1 MVQPFDYRTNVR
13 TPFEMAMYGRGQ
25 ALQQD
30 IQQQALDAA
39 RAQEEARQKQIAA
52 TQQMQADFAKFAE
65 TKDKT
70 AADYRAMMEKYPDLA
85 ANIDRSFQNLTNEQK
100 QNRLNMALSVRGPLV
115 RNKPDE
121 AIKVLRMQADA
132 ARNSGFEQQAAQSEA
147 MIESI
152 KGSPEGSLDSI
163 NMTIAQVD
171 PDLFKTLT
179 AAEQQREMITMK
191 TAEGQAKAKQE
202 MLKASIEGG
211 LKQAQALKVLKETE
225 KLGIETQKAALE
237 LKRLE
242 EQGPVDPKEKFNQE
256 EKIRKEYQSRSK
268 SLVEARDAY
277 EKINISAKDKS
288 GASDTALIF
297 SFMKMLDPGSVVRE
311 SEFAQGQN
319 VSGLMAKFENLLTK
333 LKSGEFLRDEDRQK
347 FVSLAKKYLDAGEK
361 RNFKVRKDYD
371 KLIKDFLLD
380 PEHIF
385 GEMTNAP
392 EPPEPMVKGEGT
404 GSRKLNVSE
413 QQQAQKR
420 VVKKWRNSKTGQI
433 KVQYDDGTTE
443 IL

>member
-13 TPFEMAMYGRGQ
+13 TPFEMAMFGRGQ

-65 TKDKT
+65 TPNKT
-70 AADYRAMMEKYPDLA
+70 AEDYRIMMEKYPDLA

-100 QNRLNMALSVRGPLV
+100 QNRLNMALSVRGALK
-115 RNKPDE
+115 RNKLEE
-121 AIKVLRMQADA
+121 AKQILQQQADA
-132 ARNSGFEQQAAQSEA
+132 ARNSGYEDQAAKADA
-147 MIESI
+147 MIKSI
-152 KGSPEGSLDSI
+152 EASPEGSLESI

-242 EQGPVDPKEKFNQE
+242 QQGTFDPKEKFNQE

-277 EKINISAKDKS
+277 SKINISAQDKS

-297 SFMKMLDPGSVVRE
+297 SFIKMLDPGSVVRE
-311 SEFAQGQN
+311 GEFAQAQN
-319 VSGLMAKFENLLTK
+319 TAGLLTNLQNS
-333 LKSGEFLRDEDRQK
+333 LKKVESGEFLTDKQREK
-347 FVSLAKKYLDAGEK
+347 FASLAEKYLRSGEK
-361 RNFKVRKDYD
+361 QNVKIRKGYD
-371 KLIKDFLLD
+371 KLIKDYSLD